1 MTRFIF
7 DSKDETIQQNGNS
20 IEVCGSHT
28 GHGVRAVAFCENSE
42 IASQIVAA
50 LKLWRDEREKAIK
63 AA

>member
-7 DSKDETIQQNGNS
+7 DSKDETIQQNGNA
-20 IEVCGSHT
+20 IEVCGPHT

-50 LKLWRDEREKAIK
+50 LKLWRDEHEKAIN